1 MKPADV
7 LGPVLRQGW
16 DAFVLVHTH
25 PCGGPASAADHAV
38 TRRLV
43 AACAVVGVRLET
55 HLVLTTTGT
64 YVVSGQVR
72 STGARLAA

>member
-1 MKPADV
+1 V
-7 LGPVLRQGW
+7 STEVLR
-16 DAFVLVHTH
+16 
-25 PCGGPASAADHAV
+25 GGVRRAVIQARWIAIASAAYHAV

-64 YVVSGQVR
+64 YVGSGQVR
-72 STGARLAA
+72 STGTRLAA